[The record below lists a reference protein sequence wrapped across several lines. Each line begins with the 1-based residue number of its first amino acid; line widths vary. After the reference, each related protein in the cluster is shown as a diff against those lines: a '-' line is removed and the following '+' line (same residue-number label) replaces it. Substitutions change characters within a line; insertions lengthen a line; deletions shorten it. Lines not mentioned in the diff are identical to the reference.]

1 MSSRIYNGTKAN
13 GPLQYQVGLFLDGK
27 LACGG
32 TLISQHHVLTARHCL
47 VYLGLIRYLFK
58 FPSENVK
65 IRVGSNA
72 RSARK
77 GVSSNT

>member
-1 MSSRIYNGTKAN
+1 MSSRIYNGTRAN

-32 TLISQHHVLTARHCL
+32 TLISQHHILTARHCL
-47 VYLGLIRYLFK
+47 VDLNLIRYFK
-58 FPSENVK
+58 FPSKNLA
-65 IRVGSNA
+65 IRVGSND

-77 GVSSNT
+77 GVSSIT